1 MRGRK
6 IGASRRQP
14 GIRSKS
20 SDALCRFY
28 AGRPQSSQARAAAPA
43 TCRGGSVISLLL
55 LRAVASLA
63 EVLRE
68 ARHSSVPT
76 RVPHLGPCEGSWLGC
91 PAASSIVA
99 CPPTRSLAG
108 GSAVQRAL
116 GSLHPPQPCAG
127 HLDAAWARTAH
138 RVAVS
143 ACPVRGP
150 PMPDSQGTGRVW
162 GGLERLCCARQRR
175 PGRAACFLR
184 PSSGPGESRVTL
196 ARKIGHRPRVS
207 VVV

>member
-1 MRGRK
+1 M
-6 IGASRRQP
+6 
-14 GIRSKS
+14 
-20 SDALCRFY
+20 
-28 AGRPQSSQARAAAPA
+28 
-43 TCRGGSVISLLL
+43 
-55 LRAVASLA
+55 
-63 EVLRE
+63 
-68 ARHSSVPT
+68 PT

-175 PGRAACFLR
+175 RQGGVLFAPLLR
-184 PSSGPGESRVTL
+184 PWRESGHAGPKDRPPPTRVRRGVGPWLLFVQVGLFASAHT
-196 ARKIGHRPRVS
+196 IYSCVCVS
-207 VVV
+207 VSFLGNPTTTSRR